1 MIAGLIGSGKLVKRA
16 IEVNRRSRN
25 ELEALALL
33 LQFLR
38 TEIRNRLHE
47 RLRNPRAQFQATD
60 QDLDSLI
67 CQYQQLQLMYRSIPD
82 RRKQKHREKSS

>member
-1 MIAGLIGSGKLVKRA
+1 MKRS

-47 RLRNPRAQFQATD
+47 RLRNPKGQLPVND
-60 QDLDSLI
+60 KDLDLLI
-67 CQYQQLQLMYRSIPD
+67 CQYQQLQLMYRSMPD
-82 RRKQKHREKSS
+82 RRKHNSRTKGC